1 MCNSGPP
8 ATGHLLPPPAIA
20 RWPQAGG
27 MLRSAPPRFP
37 LFRPSFRIPSL
48 SPPLANR
55 HSTRQLSKRLFN
67 EAVRPYAWRIAA
79 AVLFMALAAGAQGMT
94 AWLMEP
100 VVDRVFTAKNSAM
113 LWPIAG
119 AVLLTFAIKG
129 GAEFAQST
137 LMSQVGLRI
146 IADLQK
152 RLFAHL
158 MTLDAGFFGSTRS
171 GTLVSRFMVD
181 VNMMRMAVSSAIT
194 SIGKDTLTVVAL
206 VGVMFYQDW
215 MLASVAFFVFPV
227 AIYPIARL
235 GKRMR
240 KVTVNTQ
247 EQMGAFNTVLEQSFQ
262 GIRMVKAYGL
272 EGLEQRKVGTLTEVI
287 YKLTLKSAITRAMSS
302 PVMETLGGVAVTI
315 VIVYG
320 GYRVIADETTT
331 GSFFSFITA
340 LLMAYQPMKALAKL
354 NASLQEGLAGAQR
367 LFDLLDRRSAIEE
380 KPDAAPLRITGGAVR
395 LEDVTFAYDPTAP
408 ALRGLTLDIPAG
420 KTVAL
425 VGPSGAGKSTIM
437 NLIPRFH
444 DVDNGAV
451 RVDGQDVRDV
461 TLGSLCGAIAL
472 VSQEVVLFDD
482 TVRAN
487 IGYGRADATDEDI
500 FEAARMAAAHDFIMA
515 LPEGY
520 DTLVGER
527 GMTLSGG
534 QRQRLAIA
542 RAMLKNAPILL
553 LDEATSALDTESER
567 QVQNA
572 LETLMRGRTSLVI
585 AHRLSTVVNADIIH
599 VLDGGRL
606 IESGSHAEL
615 LARNGAYARLY
626 ALQFA
631 ADAAHRDVTHPGSV
645 G

>member
-1 MCNSGPP
+1 MSASP
-8 ATGHLLPPPAIA
+8 A
-20 RWPQAGG
+20 
-27 MLRSAPPRFP
+27 
-37 LFRPSFRIPSL
+37 
-48 SPPLANR
+48 NK
-55 HSTRQLSKRLFN
+55 HSTRELAKRLFA
-67 EAVRPYAWRIAA
+67 EAVRPYAWRIVA
-79 AVLFMALAAGAQGMT
+79 AVAFMGIAAGAQGMT

-100 VVDRVFTAKNSAM
+100 VVDWVFAAKNSAM
-113 LWPIAG
+113 LWPVAG
-119 AVLLTFAIKG
+119 AVLLTFAVKG
-129 GAEFAQST
+129 SAEFTQSA

-146 IADLQK
+146 ITDLQK

-158 MTLDAGFFGSTRS
+158 MTLDAGFFGATRS
-171 GTLVSRFMVD
+171 GSLVSRFMVD
-181 VNMMRMAVSSAIT
+181 VNMMRAAVSNAIT
-194 SIGKDTLTVVAL
+194 SIGKDSLTVVAL

-215 MLASVAFFVFPV
+215 LLAAVAFTVFPI
-227 AIYPIARL
+227 AIYPIVRL

-272 EGLEQRKVGTLTEVI
+272 EGLEQSKVDTLTETI
-287 YKLTLKSAITRAMSS
+287 YRLTMKAAITRALSS
-302 PVMETLGGVAVTI
+302 PIMETLGGVAVTI

-340 LLMAYQPMKALAKL
+340 LLMAYQPMKSLAKL

-367 LFDLLDRRSAIEE
+367 LFDLLDRRSAIAE
-380 KPDAAPLRITGGAVR
+380 KPDAVPLRISGGGVTFQ
-395 LEDVTFAYDPTAP
+395 DVTFAYDPQAP

-451 RVDGQDVRDV
+451 RIDGQDVRDV
-461 TLGSLCGAIAL
+461 TLGSLCEAVAL

-487 IGYGRADATDEDI
+487 IGYGRADATDADI
-500 FEAARMAAAHDFIMA
+500 ETAARMAAAHDFIAA

-520 DTLVGER
+520 DTMVGER
-527 GMTLSGG
+527 GMSLSGG

-553 LDEATSALDTESER
+553 LDEATSALDTDSER
-567 QVQNA
+567 QVQGA

-599 VLDGGRL
+599 VLESGRL

-615 LARNGAYARLY
+615 MARNGAYAHLY
-626 ALQFA
+626 SLQFA
-631 ADAAHRDVTHPGSV
+631 ADAARGATQPGHV